1 MEEYKYDI
9 TIKGNGTSKEI
20 IESLQSIIGGI
31 EEAQEGEHPESAILD
46 GAEWE
51 DNTLTTEINEA

>member
-1 MEEYKYDI
+1 MELTYKIKI
-9 TIKGNGTSKEI
+9 TGEGTAEEIKEA
-20 IESLQSIIGGI
+20 LQSIIGGI

-51 DNTLTTEINEA
+51 NETTMTEINEI

>member
-1 MEEYKYDI
+1 MNKYSIKITGEGTAEE
-9 TIKGNGTSKEI
+9 IKEA
-20 IESLQSIIGGI
+20 LQSIIGGI

-51 DNTLTTEINEA
+51 NETTITEINEI

>member
-1 MEEYKYDI
+1 MNKYSIKITGEGTAEE
-9 TIKGNGTSKEI
+9 IKEA
-20 IESLQSIIGGI
+20 LQSIIGGI

-51 DNTLTTEINEA
+51 NETTMTEINEV

>member
-1 MEEYKYDI
+1 MNKYSIKITGEGTAEE
-9 TIKGNGTSKEI
+9 IKEA
-20 IESLQSIIGGI
+20 LQSIIGGI

-51 DNTLTTEINEA
+51 NETTMTEINEI

>member
-1 MEEYKYDI
+1 MEDNYKI
-9 TIKGNGTSKEI
+9 EIKGEGTSKEI
-20 IESLQSIIGGI
+20 IESLKDIIGGI

-51 DNTLTTEINEA
+51 DETLETEIHEI

>member
-1 MEEYKYDI
+1 MESYNIKI
-9 TIKGNGTSKEI
+9 TGKGTSEEI
-20 IESLQSIIGGI
+20 IKSLKSIIGGI

-51 DNTLTTEINEA
+51 DNTLATEINEA